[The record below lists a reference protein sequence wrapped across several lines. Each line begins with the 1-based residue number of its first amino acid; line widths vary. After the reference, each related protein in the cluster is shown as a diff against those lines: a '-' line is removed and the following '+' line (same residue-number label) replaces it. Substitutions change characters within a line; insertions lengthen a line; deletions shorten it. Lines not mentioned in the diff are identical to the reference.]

1 MKNIH
6 AQLFALMRILQ
17 KSKKSILAKDIE
29 TAKDEDL
36 YRRYFVNFR
45 RSEEMTRGLRL
56 SYEGLVT
63 IGEFFDC
70 YEIPLN
76 EGFSIKGKHL
86 IFLDQ
91 TCSLPFYIS
100 SKTFILFEKELAM
113 RAKLVGDL
121 DILISAFEKS
131 EYYH

>member
-1 MKNIH
+1 MINIH
-6 AQLFALMRILQ
+6 SQLFAIMRDLQ
-17 KSKKSILAKDIE
+17 KSKNSILAKDIE
-29 TAKDEDL
+29 TAKDEEL
-36 YRRYFVNFR
+36 YRRYFINFR
-45 RSEEMTRGLRL
+45 KSENNTRGLRL
-56 SYEGLVT
+56 SYEGLVV
-63 IGEFFDC
+63 IREFFDY

-91 TCSLPFYIS
+91 ICTLPFYIS

-131 EYYH
+131 